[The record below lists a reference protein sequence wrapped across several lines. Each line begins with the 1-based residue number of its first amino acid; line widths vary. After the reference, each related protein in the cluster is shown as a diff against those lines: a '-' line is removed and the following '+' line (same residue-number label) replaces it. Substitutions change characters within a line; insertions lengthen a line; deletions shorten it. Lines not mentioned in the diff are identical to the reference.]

1 MGPQGVGLEDSQTG
15 GLYRGHRTAGGLQ
28 DRSKSPLILC
38 TKSDIRVQLSD
49 EDDPH
54 QILKSGPKYLPWF
67 LLQAFFNEYTH
78 TRASNSACPTDP
90 TRGSYCHHDYPRW
103 QQSVVFAI
111 FFLPETPSHN
121 SSPSTF
127 SNRKSRR
134 PQLHFVNLPGA
145 KASKSSRAILHAS
158 TLPSVA
164 TRGHVERPWNHQMG
178 DAGVPERPPMVP
190 GLSANFTRGKSIAP
204 PH

>member
-90 TRGSYCHHDYPRW
+90 TLGSYCHHGYPRW
-103 QQSVVFAI
+103 QHSVVFAI
-111 FFLPETPSHN
+111 FFLLETPSHN

-134 PQLHFVNLPGA
+134 SQLHFVNLPEA
-145 KASKSSRAILHAS
+145 KASKSSRAIYTHPLSLQWQPGAMWRDRGTTRWEKLGS
-158 TLPSVA
+158 PSGPQWSLGSQP
-164 TRGHVERPWNHQMG
+164 TSLE
-178 DAGVPERPPMVP
+178 
-190 GLSANFTRGKSIAP
+190 GKA
-204 PH
+204 